1 MLWLARPD
9 CMPGQPRQQR
19 SIQLMLSE
27 YSPCEWTNEG
37 QTPLSR
43 SGKSILERKNTHFF
57 LSLIQGHLSS
67 KRVCPEDLST
77 LTVNSQ
83 LLTYGRFSMGYA
95 GHRFKPRLEPLA
107 LQESRQNPETKLSY
121 FQVPFIQK
129 GFVALLQTELCP
141 PKIHMMELQPLLWL
155 YVDLGPLR
163 I

>member
-1 MLWLARPD
+1 MTLKMARQITD
-9 CMPGQPRQQR
+9 CHR
-19 SIQLMLSE
+19 LE
-27 YSPCEWTNEG
+27 VTEG
-37 QTPLSR
+37 TDYKGHR
-43 SGKSILERKNTHFF
+43 
-57 LSLIQGHLSS
+57 GHLSS

-107 LQESRQNPETKLSY
+107 LQESKQNPETKLSY

-141 PKIHMMELQPLLWL
+141 PKIHMMELQPLL
-155 YVDLGPLR
+155 
-163 I
+163 